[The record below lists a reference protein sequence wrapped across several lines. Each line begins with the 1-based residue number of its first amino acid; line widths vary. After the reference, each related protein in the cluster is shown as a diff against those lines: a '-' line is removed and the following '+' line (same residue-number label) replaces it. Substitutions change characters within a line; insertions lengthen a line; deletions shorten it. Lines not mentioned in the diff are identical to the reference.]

1 MSANLEQ
8 TITQQAERIAEI
20 KAERDALAISVHQL
34 REAIKRQCEADD
46 RLMNAPFNVR
56 KEEYEAALEEHS
68 ASHDAFVKLI
78 NEKLINEP
86 DTTVNIIKRHD
97 AAVLRKAAEHLEG
110 YEYVFNAPPIN
121 YAEAHELRLM
131 ANELEKSCQP

>member
-1 MSANLEQ
+1 MSGDPL
-8 TITQQAERIAEI
+8 TITMLAEI
-20 KAERDALAISVHQL
+20 AQLKSERDALAIVIQKL
-34 REAIKRQCEADD
+34 RDGITTCIAYKATPSSELLKIG
-46 RLMNAPFNVR
+46 
-56 KEEYEAALEEHS
+56 YG
-68 ASHDAFVKLI
+68 ASG
-78 NEKLINEP
+78 
-86 DTTVNIIKRHD
+86 IIKRHD